1 MKKFLALTK
10 RNLLEVVRDP
20 LSIIF
25 LVAFPVVMLVFMQL
39 IVKSFEVSPVNF
51 QIKSYAIGI
60 CVFGYTFS
68 GMFTAM
74 GVASDKNTAFINR
87 IKISPVKKSTYLLSY
102 LLSGLPLTF
111 LQTVLFLAISF
122 IFGLPFDFNALLI
135 LVYLL
140 PSQLFYLTVGISLG
154 TLCKNEK
161 QSGPMSSI
169 IISLSCMLGGVF
181 MPVTT
186 FTGAFKTVIDILPFA
201 HTVQIASEIYNVGA
215 GCILSHLPFVLG
227 YTLALWLV
235 IVLVN
240 LSKRK

>member
-1 MKKFLALTK
+1 MATK
-10 RNLLEVVRDP
+10 SPSISSVVFSP
-20 LSIIF
+20 FAVFSIVILSSSPSPCNAWSVAPVIISTLF
-25 LVAFPVVMLVFMQL
+25 
-39 IVKSFEVSPVNF
+39 
-51 QIKSYAIGI
+51 
-60 CVFGYTFS
+60 FS
-68 GMFTAM
+68 LSLSWSLF
-74 GVASDKNTAFINR
+74 
-87 IKISPVKKSTYLLSY
+87 SPVKKSTYLLSY

-140 PSQLFYLTVGISLG
+140 PSQLFYLTVGISRG
-154 TLCKNEK
+154 SLCKNEK

-186 FTGAFKTVIDILPFA
+186 FTGAFKTVLDILPFA